1 MAEGK
6 IPELSGILLR
16 SFFAQRDARNVR
28 DIRAAGFMRSRA
40 LVRCHRGFGAAAF
53 ARPAGNLSLRAR
65 TTTHSAA
72 GRSVEGLLEEHS
84 PRGSADA
91 SCSRAC
97 VLPHACD
104 IVAMG
109 CMRPAGKAAIPAGGS
124 ELSSDPGYR
133 GREQPAACKAGTRT
147 FPLLGHAKGGA
158 SRPCARRRPHA
169 RARPRPRAPAPPRAL
184 RHKLARRDSKRRA
197 AGEAPRQP
205 DLRAS
210 TRRVSAAH
218 SSSNARRRAG
228 VAQRAGACPI
238 STG

>member
-158 SRPCARRRPHA
+158 SRPCARRR
-169 RARPRPRAPAPPRAL
+169 
-184 RHKLARRDSKRRA
+184 D
-197 AGEAPRQP
+197 
-205 DLRAS
+205 
-210 TRRVSAAH
+210 
-218 SSSNARRRAG
+218 RAG
-228 VAQRAGACPI
+228 RTLRPP
-238 STG
+238 